1 MKKSLLLTAA
11 ALMAASA
18 VNAQPVVAKTMP
30 ALSSIPAS
38 VDAVQPFQNYSEVA
52 TMATPAQRKANAKR
66 RADAT
71 LKAWYNRPAG
81 SMYRSMSDQLGA
93 FYNALLWNPVMKDV
107 TYTNASTGAKSY
119 SWEWEQYDTDPTVDS
134 FTVRNST
141 ATDLVI
147 NTQVRESAL
156 APALTAINGSNTDV
170 YKMTGH
176 YYDDQKKTTKD
187 YETVVGYNSDPVA
200 YMEKAYKS
208 DGIKAYLSPKW
219 FSAGTRQGQSR
230 GVIYYYG
237 AKDADGNDNGC
248 WFGRNWEGWNGMAMY
263 VEKPANRYALRGLQ
277 VAYTN
282 YKGTGDAKLTAR
294 LYKVHKVASNIG
306 GLDSLVLD
314 DLMGTATATLDTTM
328 AEYGLLP
335 FTFQEVEAGL
345 PYDVTLD
352 IDYDYAIVLSGY
364 DNDNIDSW
372 TMLISCDQYDEGY
385 GQHGYMLHINDKDSI
400 TVERGLDNF
409 FSSPLGVTAPSIFLD
424 VEYPVLD
431 FWYVNTKTGEPIGKN
446 VEFAANGGKNDVEF
460 YSTHAS
466 DEWTVA
472 DKDGNDLP
480 SWLTYTLSDSTAN
493 DEYTG
498 HSHMV
503 LTAEA
508 LPAGVTGRAATVRV
522 SYPGAEQFVYVTQ
535 GNVSGVNQVATSN
548 VVVRVENGDFVVNAT
563 AGAQAKVY
571 NVAGQLVR
579 EATLSEGS
587 NVIDGQSLSNGVYL
601 VKIGNKTVKVVK

>member
-81 SMYRSMSDQLGA
+81 SFYRSMTSGLSA
-93 FYNALLWNPVMKDV
+93 FYNAMIWNPFLKDV

-119 SWEWEQYDTDPTVDS
+119 SWQWQQYDTDVDS

-141 ATDLVI
+141 ATNLVI

-176 YYDDQKKTTKD
+176 YYDDQKNTTKD
-187 YETVVGYNSDPVA
+187 YETVVVYNSDPVA
-200 YMEKAYKS
+200 TMTEDYKS
-208 DGIKAYLSPKW
+208 ENMTAYLSPKW

-230 GVIYYYG
+230 GVGAFKG
-237 AKDADGNDNGC
+237 AKDADGNTNGL
-248 WFGRNWEGWNGMAMY
+248 WFGRNWSGWNGMAMY
-263 VEKPANRYALRGLQ
+263 VEKPASRYALRGLQ
-277 VAYTN
+277 VAYTS
-282 YKGTGDAKLTAR
+282 YKGTGDATLTAR

-352 IDYDYAIVLSGY
+352 IDYAYAIVLSGY

-372 TMLISCDQYDEGY
+372 TMLISYDQYDEGY

-400 TVERGLDNF
+400 TAEYGLDNF
-409 FSSPLGVTAPSIFLD
+409 FKEPLGVTAPSIFLD

-431 FWYVNTKTGEPIGKN
+431 FWYVNPKTGEPIGKN

-460 YSTHAS
+460 FSTHAS

-508 LPAGVTGRAATVRV
+508 LPAGVTGRAATVKV

>member
-1 MKKSLLLTAA
+1 MKKSLLLAAA
-11 ALMAASA
+11 ALMAATA
-18 VNAQPVVAKTMP
+18 VDAQPVVAKTLP
-30 ALSSIPAS
+30 ALSSFPAS

-81 SMYRSMSDQLGA
+81 SMYRSMSDKLGV

-119 SWEWEQYDTDPTVDS
+119 SWEWEQYDTDVDS

-141 ATDLVI
+141 ATNLLI
-147 NTQVRESAL
+147 NTMVRESAY
-156 APALTAINGSNTDV
+156 APALTAINGTNTDV

-176 YYDDQKKTTKD
+176 YYDTQKKTTTD
-187 YETVVGYNSDPVA
+187 YESLVGYNSDPVA
-200 YMEKAYKS
+200 YMEEAYKS
-208 DGIKAYLSPKW
+208 DGVKAYLSPKW
-219 FSAGTRQGQSR
+219 FSAGTRQGNSR
-230 GVIYYYG
+230 GVVYYIG
-237 AKDADGNDNGC
+237 AKDADGNTNGC
-248 WFGRNWEGWNGMAMY
+248 WFGRNWSGWNGMAMY
-263 VEKPANRYALRGLQ
+263 VEKPASRYALRGLQ
-277 VAYTN
+277 VVYTK
-282 YKGTGDAKLTAR
+282 YKGTGDATLTAR

-306 GLDSLVLD
+306 SLDSLVLD
-314 DLMGTATATLDTTM
+314 ELKGTATATLDTTM
-328 AEYGLLP
+328 DEAGIIP
-335 FTFQEVEAGL
+335 FTFQEIEAGL

-385 GQHGYMLHINDKDSI
+385 GQHAYMLHINDKDSI
-400 TVERGLDNF
+400 SAEYGLDNF
-409 FSSPLGVTAPSIFLD
+409 FSSPLGVTAPTIFLD

-431 FWYVNTKTGEPIGKN
+431 FWYTNSKTGEPIGKN

-508 LPAGVTGRAATVRV
+508 LPAGVTGRAATVKV

-548 VVVRVENGDFVVNAT
+548 VVVRVENGDFVINAT

-587 NVIDGQSLSNGVYL
+587 NVVDGQSLSNGVYL
-601 VKIGNKTVKVVK
+601 VKVGNKTVKVVK

>member
-81 SMYRSMSDQLGA
+81 SFYRSMTSGLSA
-93 FYNALLWNPVMKDV
+93 FYNAMIWNPFLKDV

-119 SWEWEQYDTDPTVDS
+119 SWQWQQYDTDVDS

-141 ATDLVI
+141 ATNLVI

-176 YYDDQKKTTKD
+176 YYDDQKNTTED
-187 YETVVGYNSDPVA
+187 YETVVVYNSDPVA
-200 YMEKAYKS
+200 TMTEDYKS
-208 DGIKAYLSPKW
+208 QNMTAYLSPKW

-230 GVIYYYG
+230 GVGAFKG
-237 AKDADGNDNGC
+237 AKDADGNTNGL
-248 WFGRNWEGWNGMAMY
+248 WFGRNWSGWNGMAMY
-263 VEKPANRYALRGLQ
+263 VEKPASRYALRGLQ
-277 VAYTN
+277 VAYTS
-282 YKGTGDAKLTAR
+282 YKGTGDATLTAR

-352 IDYDYAIVLSGY
+352 IDYAYAIVLSGY

-372 TMLISCDQYDEGY
+372 TMLISYDQYDEGY

-400 TVERGLDNF
+400 TAEYGLDNF
-409 FSSPLGVTAPSIFLD
+409 FTTSLGVTAPSIFLD

-431 FWYVNTKTGEPIGKN
+431 FWYTNTKTGEPIGKN

>member
-1 MKKSLLLTAA
+1 
-11 ALMAASA
+11 
-18 VNAQPVVAKTMP
+18 
-30 ALSSIPAS
+30 
-38 VDAVQPFQNYSEVA
+38 
-52 TMATPAQRKANAKR
+52 MATKTVAGLA
-66 RADAT
+66 AT
-71 LKAWYNRPAG
+71 GVAG
-81 SMYRSMSDQLGA
+81 
-93 FYNALLWNPVMKDV
+93 
-107 TYTNASTGAKSY
+107 
-119 SWEWEQYDTDPTVDS
+119 
-134 FTVRNST
+134 
-141 ATDLVI
+141 
-147 NTQVRESAL
+147 
-156 APALTAINGSNTDV
+156 
-170 YKMTGH
+170 
-176 YYDDQKKTTKD
+176 
-187 YETVVGYNSDPVA
+187 
-200 YMEKAYKS
+200 
-208 DGIKAYLSPKW
+208 
-219 FSAGTRQGQSR
+219 
-230 GVIYYYG
+230 
-237 AKDADGNDNGC
+237 
-248 WFGRNWEGWNGMAMY
+248 NGMAMY
-263 VEKPANRYALRGLQ
+263 VEKPASRYALRGLQ
-277 VAYTN
+277 VLYANYT
-282 YKGTGDAKLTAR
+282 GTGDAKLTAR
-294 LYKVHKVASNIG
+294 LYKAHKVASNIG

-328 AEYGLLP
+328 AQSGLLP

-400 TVERGLDNF
+400 SAEYGLDNF

-431 FWYVNTKTGEPIGKN
+431 FWYVNTNTGEPIGKN

-460 YSTHAS
+460 FSTHAS

-535 GNVSGVNQVATSN
+535 GNVSGVNQVAASN

>member
-81 SMYRSMSDQLGA
+81 SFYRSMTSGLSA
-93 FYNALLWNPVMKDV
+93 FYNAMIWNPFLKDV

-119 SWEWEQYDTDPTVDS
+119 SWQWQQYDTDVDS

-141 ATDLVI
+141 ATNLVI

-176 YYDDQKKTTKD
+176 YYDDQKNTTED
-187 YETVVGYNSDPVA
+187 YETVVVYNSDPVA
-200 YMEKAYKS
+200 TMTEDYKS
-208 DGIKAYLSPKW
+208 QNMTAYLSPKW

-230 GVIYYYG
+230 GVGAFKG
-237 AKDADGNDNGC
+237 AKDADGNTNGL
-248 WFGRNWEGWNGMAMY
+248 WFGRNWSGWNGMAMY
-263 VEKPANRYALRGLQ
+263 VEKPASRYALRGLQ
-277 VAYTN
+277 VAYTS
-282 YKGTGDAKLTAR
+282 YKGTGDATLTAR

-372 TMLISCDQYDEGY
+372 TMLISFDQYDEGY

-400 TVERGLDNF
+400 TREIGLDNF
-409 FSSPLGVTAPSIFLD
+409 FTTSLGVTAPSIFLD

-508 LPAGVTGRAATVRV
+508 LPAGVTGRAATVKV

>member
-18 VNAQPVVAKTMP
+18 VNAQPVVAKTLP

-81 SMYRSMSDQLGA
+81 SFYRSMTSDLSS
-93 FYNALLWNPVMKDV
+93 FYNAMIWNPFLKDV

-119 SWEWEQYDTDPTVDS
+119 SWEWQQYDTDVDS

-141 ATDLVI
+141 ATNLVI
-147 NTQVRESAL
+147 NTQVRESAY

-176 YYDDQKKTTKD
+176 YYDTQKKTTTD

-200 YMEKAYKS
+200 SMTEDYKS
-208 DGIKAYLSPKW
+208 QNMTAYLSPKW
-219 FSAGTRQGQSR
+219 FSAGTRQGNSR
-230 GVIYYYG
+230 GVLYYTG
-237 AKDADGNDNGC
+237 AKDADGNKNGC
-248 WFGRNWEGWNGMAMY
+248 WFGRNWSGWNGMAMY

-306 GLDSLVLD
+306 SLDSLVLD

-328 AEYGLLP
+328 DEAGMIP

-372 TMLISCDQYDEGY
+372 SMLISCDQYDEGY

-400 TVERGLDNF
+400 TAEYGLDNF
-409 FSSPLGVTAPSIFLD
+409 FSSPLG
-424 VEYPVLD
+424 
-431 FWYVNTKTGEPIGKN
+431 
-446 VEFAANGGKNDVEF
+446 
-460 YSTHAS
+460 
-466 DEWTVA
+466 
-472 DKDGNDLP
+472 
-480 SWLTYTLSDSTAN
+480 LSLI
-493 DEYTG
+493 
-498 HSHMV
+498 H
-503 LTAEA
+503 
-508 LPAGVTGRAATVRV
+508 
-522 SYPGAEQFVYVTQ
+522 
-535 GNVSGVNQVATSN
+535 
-548 VVVRVENGDFVVNAT
+548 
-563 AGAQAKVY
+563 
-571 NVAGQLVR
+571 
-579 EATLSEGS
+579 
-587 NVIDGQSLSNGVYL
+587 I
-601 VKIGNKTVKVVK
+601 

>member
-1 MKKSLLLTAA
+1 
-11 ALMAASA
+11 
-18 VNAQPVVAKTMP
+18 MP

-81 SMYRSMSDQLGA
+81 SFYRSMTSGLSA
-93 FYNALLWNPVMKDV
+93 FYNAMIWNPFLKDV

-119 SWEWEQYDTDPTVDS
+119 SWQWQQYDTDVDS

-141 ATDLVI
+141 ATNLVI

-176 YYDDQKKTTKD
+176 YYDDQKNTTED
-187 YETVVGYNSDPVA
+187 YETVVVYNSDPVA
-200 YMEKAYKS
+200 TMTEDYKS
-208 DGIKAYLSPKW
+208 QNMTAYLSPKW

-230 GVIYYYG
+230 GVGAFKG
-237 AKDADGNDNGC
+237 AKDADGNTNGL
-248 WFGRNWEGWNGMAMY
+248 WFGRNWSGWNGMAMY
-263 VEKPANRYALRGLQ
+263 VEKPASRYALRGLQ
-277 VAYTN
+277 VAYTS
-282 YKGTGDAKLTAR
+282 YKGTGDATLTAR

-352 IDYDYAIVLSGY
+352 IDYAYAIVLSGY

-372 TMLISCDQYDEGY
+372 TMLISYDQYDEGY

-400 TVERGLDNF
+400 TAEYGLDNF
-409 FSSPLGVTAPSIFLD
+409 FSSPLGVTAPTIFLD

-431 FWYVNTKTGEPIGKN
+431 FWYVNPKTGEPIGKN

-508 LPAGVTGRAATVRV
+508 LPAGVTGRAATVKV

>member
-1 MKKSLLLTAA
+1 
-11 ALMAASA
+11 
-18 VNAQPVVAKTMP
+18 
-30 ALSSIPAS
+30 
-38 VDAVQPFQNYSEVA
+38 
-52 TMATPAQRKANAKR
+52 MATPAQRKANAKR
-66 RADAT
+66 RAGAT
-71 LKAWYNRPAG
+71 LKARYNRPAG
-81 SMYRSMSDQLGA
+81 SFYRSMTSTGGA
-93 FYNALLWNPVMKDV
+93 FYNPMIWNPFMRDV

-119 SWEWEQYDTDPTVDS
+119 SWEWEQYDTDVDS
-134 FTVRNST
+134 FTVRNSN

-147 NTQVRESAL
+147 NTQVRESAY
-156 APALTAINGSNTDV
+156 APALTAINGTSTDV

-176 YYDDQKKTTKD
+176 YYDDQKKTTED
-187 YETVVGYNSDPVA
+187 YETVVAYSSDPVA
-200 YMEKAYKS
+200 SMTEDYKS
-208 DGIKAYLSPKW
+208 KGYTAYLSPKW
-219 FSAGTRQGQSR
+219 YSLCTRQGQSD
-230 GVIYYYG
+230 GVGAFKG
-237 AKDADGNDNGC
+237 AKDADGNTNGR
-248 WFGRNWEGWNGMAMY
+248 WFGRNWSGWNGMAMY

-277 VAYTN
+277 VFYTS
-282 YKGTGDAKLTAR
+282 YKGTGDATLTAR

-306 GLDSLVLD
+306 CLDSLVLD

-345 PYDVTLD
+345 PYDVSLD
-352 IDYDYAIVLSGY
+352 IDYAYAIVLSGY

-372 TMLISCDQYDEGY
+372 TMLISLDQYDEGY
-385 GQHGYMLHINDKDSI
+385 GQHGYMLRINDKDSI
-400 TVERGLDNF
+400 TREIGLDNF
-409 FSSPLGVTAPSIFLD
+409 FKEPVGVTAPSIFLD

-431 FWYVNTKTGEPIGKN
+431 FWYTNTKTGEPIGKN

-508 LPAGVTGRAATVRV
+508 LPAGVTGRAATVKV

>member
-81 SMYRSMSDQLGA
+81 SFYRSMTSGLSA
-93 FYNALLWNPVMKDV
+93 FYNAMIWNPFLKDV

-119 SWEWEQYDTDPTVDS
+119 SWQWQQYDTDVDS

-141 ATDLVI
+141 ATNLVI

-176 YYDDQKKTTKD
+176 YYDDQKNTTED
-187 YETVVGYNSDPVA
+187 YETVVVYNSDPVA
-200 YMEKAYKS
+200 TMTEDYKS
-208 DGIKAYLSPKW
+208 QNMTAYLSPKW

-230 GVIYYYG
+230 GVGAFKG
-237 AKDADGNDNGC
+237 AKDADGNTNGL
-248 WFGRNWEGWNGMAMY
+248 WFGRNWSGWNGMAMY
-263 VEKPANRYALRGLQ
+263 VEKPASRYALRGLQ
-277 VAYTN
+277 VAYTS
-282 YKGTGDAKLTAR
+282 YKGTGDATLTAR

-352 IDYDYAIVLSGY
+352 IDYAYAIVLSGY

-372 TMLISCDQYDEGY
+372 TMLISYDQYDEGY

-400 TVERGLDNF
+400 TAEYGLDNF
-409 FSSPLGVTAPSIFLD
+409 FSSPLGVTAPTIFLD

-431 FWYVNTKTGEPIGKN
+431 FWYVNPKTGEPIGKN

-508 LPAGVTGRAATVRV
+508 LPAGVTGRAATVKV

>member
-1 MKKSLLLTAA
+1 
-11 ALMAASA
+11 MAATA
-18 VNAQPVVAKTMP
+18 VDAQPVVAKTLP

-66 RADAT
+66 RAGAT

-81 SMYRSMSDQLGA
+81 SFYRSMTSTGAA
-93 FYNALLWNPVMKDV
+93 FYNPMLWNPFMRDV

-119 SWEWEQYDTDPTVDS
+119 SWEWDQYDTDRDT

-147 NTQVRESAL
+147 NTQVRESAY

-170 YKMTGH
+170 YKMTSH
-176 YYDDQKKTTKD
+176 SYDSQTKATTD
-187 YETVVGYNSDPVA
+187 YETVVAYNSDPIA
-200 YMEKAYKS
+200 SMEEDYKAQGFS
-208 DGIKAYLSPKW
+208 AYLSPKW
-219 FSAGTRQGQSR
+219 FCAGTRQGQSR
-230 GVIYYYG
+230 GVVYYTG
-237 AKDADGNDNGC
+237 AKDADGNKNGC
-248 WFGRNWEGWNGMAMY
+248 WFGRNWSGWNGMAMY
-263 VEKPANRYALRGLQ
+263 VEKPASRYGLRGLQ
-277 VAYTN
+277 VLYTN
-282 YKGTGDAKLTAR
+282 YTGTGDAKLTAR
-294 LYKVHKVASNIG
+294 VYKAHKVANDNG
-306 GLDSLVLD
+306 GLDSLILD

-328 AEYGLLP
+328 AQSGLLP

-352 IDYDYAIVLSGY
+352 IDYAYAIVLSGY

-372 TMLISCDQYDEGY
+372 TMLISCDTYDEGY

-400 TVERGLDNF
+400 SAEYGLDNF
-409 FSSPLGVTAPSIFLD
+409 FQESLGVTAPSIFLD

-460 YSTHAS
+460 FSTHAS

>member
-1 MKKSLLLTAA
+1 
-11 ALMAASA
+11 MAATA
-18 VNAQPVVAKTMP
+18 VDAQPVVAKTLP

-81 SMYRSMSDQLGA
+81 SFYCSMTSTGGA
-93 FYNALLWNPVMKDV
+93 FYNPVLWNPFMRDV

-119 SWEWEQYDTDPTVDS
+119 SWEWEQYDTDVDS

-141 ATDLVI
+141 
-147 NTQVRESAL
+147 QVRESAY

-170 YKMTGH
+170 YKMTSH
-176 YYDDQKKTTKD
+176 SYDEQKNTTKD
-187 YETVVGYNSDPVA
+187 YETFVYYSSDPVA
-200 YMEKAYKS
+200 SMTELYKS
-208 DGIKAYLSPKW
+208 ENMTAYLSPKW

-230 GVIYYYG
+230 GVGYYTG
-237 AKDADGNDNGC
+237 AKDADGNKNGL

-263 VEKPANRYALRGLQ
+263 VEKPASRYALRGLQ

-282 YKGTGDAKLTAR
+282 YKGTGDATLTAR

-306 GLDSLVLD
+306 CLDSLVLD

-372 TMLISCDQYDEGY
+372 TMLISLDQYDEGY
-385 GQHGYMLHINDKDSI
+385 GQHGYMLRINDKDSI
-400 TVERGLDNF
+400 TYARGLDNF
-409 FSSPLGVTAPSIFLD
+409 FTTSKLGVTAPSIFLD

-535 GNVSGVNQVATSN
+535 GNVSGVNQVAASN

>member
-1 MKKSLLLTAA
+1 
-11 ALMAASA
+11 MAASA
-18 VNAQPVVAKTMP
+18 VEAQPVVAKTLP

-66 RADAT
+66 RAGAT

-81 SMYRSMSDQLGA
+81 SFYRSMTSTGGA
-93 FYNALLWNPVMKDV
+93 FYNPVLWNPFMRDV

-119 SWEWEQYDTDPTVDS
+119 SWEWEQYDTDVDS

-147 NTQVRESAL
+147 NTQVRESAY

-170 YKMTGH
+170 YKMTSH
-176 YYDDQKKTTKD
+176 SYDEQTKATDD
-187 YETVVGYNSDPVA
+187 YEAFVYYNSDPVA
-200 YMEKAYKS
+200 SMEETYKS
-208 DGIKAYLSPKW
+208 KGYTAYLSPKW
-219 FSAGTRQGQSR
+219 YCDGTRQGGQSS
-230 GVIYYYG
+230 GAGAFKG
-237 AKDADGNDNGC
+237 AKDADGNKNGL
-248 WFGRNWEGWNGMAMY
+248 WFGRNWSGWNGMAMY

-277 VAYTN
+277 VFYTN
-282 YKGTGDAKLTAR
+282 YKGTGDATLTAR

-306 GLDSLVLD
+306 CLDSLVLD

-328 AEYGLLP
+328 AQYGLLP

-372 TMLISCDQYDEGY
+372 TMLISFDQYDEGY

-400 TVERGLDNF
+400 TAEYGLDNF
-409 FSSPLGVTAPSIFLD
+409 FTTSLGVTAPSIFLD

-535 GNVSGVNQVATSN
+535 GNVSGVNQVAASN

>member
-1 MKKSLLLTAA
+1 MKKSLLLAAA
-11 ALMAASA
+11 ALMAATA
-18 VNAQPVVAKTMP
+18 VDAQPVVAKTLP
-30 ALSSIPAS
+30 ALSSFPAS

-119 SWEWEQYDTDPTVDS
+119 SWEWEQYDTDVDS

-141 ATDLVI
+141 ATNLLI
-147 NTQVRESAL
+147 NTMVRESAY
-156 APALTAINGSNTDV
+156 APVLTAINGTNTDV
-170 YKMTGH
+170 YKMLGH
-176 YYDDQKKTTKD
+176 YYDTQKKTTTD
-187 YETVVGYNSDPVA
+187 YESLVGYNSDPVA
-200 YMEKAYKS
+200 YMEEAYKS
-208 DGIKAYLSPKW
+208 NGVKAYLSPKW
-219 FSAGTRQGQSR
+219 FSAGTRQGDSR
-230 GVIYYYG
+230 GVIYYTG

-248 WFGRNWEGWNGMAMY
+248 WFGRNWSGYNGMAMY
-263 VEKPANRYALRGLQ
+263 VEKPASRYALRGLQ
-277 VAYTN
+277 VVYTN
-282 YKGTGDAKLTAR
+282 YKGTGDATLTAR
-294 LYKVHKVASNIG
+294 LYKVHKVAPQYFDNA
-306 GLDSLVLD
+306 DSLVFD

-328 AEYGLLP
+328 DEAGIIP
-335 FTFQEVEAGL
+335 FTFQEIEAGL

-400 TVERGLDNF
+400 TYARGLDNF
-409 FSSPLGVTAPSIFLD
+409 FTTSLGVTAPTIFLD

-431 FWYVNTKTGEPIGKN
+431 FWYTNSKTGEPIGKN

-472 DKDGNDLP
+472 DKDGNELP

-508 LPAGVTGRAATVRV
+508 LPAGVTGRAATVKV

-548 VVVRVENGDFVVNAT
+548 VVVRVENGDFVINAT

-587 NVIDGQSLSNGVYL
+587 NVVDGQSLSNGVYL
-601 VKIGNKTVKVVK
+601 VKVGNKTVKVVK

>member
-1 MKKSLLLTAA
+1 
-11 ALMAASA
+11 
-18 VNAQPVVAKTMP
+18 
-30 ALSSIPAS
+30 
-38 VDAVQPFQNYSEVA
+38 
-52 TMATPAQRKANAKR
+52 
-66 RADAT
+66 
-71 LKAWYNRPAG
+71 
-81 SMYRSMSDQLGA
+81 
-93 FYNALLWNPVMKDV
+93 
-107 TYTNASTGAKSY
+107 
-119 SWEWEQYDTDPTVDS
+119 
-134 FTVRNST
+134 
-141 ATDLVI
+141 
-147 NTQVRESAL
+147 
-156 APALTAINGSNTDV
+156 
-170 YKMTGH
+170 MTE
-176 YYDDQKKTTKD
+176 D
-187 YETVVGYNSDPVA
+187 
-200 YMEKAYKS
+200 YKS
-208 DGIKAYLSPKW
+208 KNMTAYLSPKW
-219 FSAGTRQGQSR
+219 FSAGTRQGQSD
-230 GVIYYYG
+230 GVGAFKG
-237 AKDADGNDNGC
+237 AKDADGNTNGY
-248 WFGRNWEGWNGMAMY
+248 WFGRNWSGMNGMAMY

-282 YKGTGDAKLTAR
+282 YKGTGDATLTAR

-306 GLDSLVLD
+306 CLDSLVFD

-328 AEYGLLP
+328 AKYGLLP

-352 IDYDYAIVLSGY
+352 IDYAYAIVLSGY

-372 TMLISCDQYDEGY
+372 TMLISFDQYDEGY

-400 TVERGLDNF
+400 TVEYGLDNF
-409 FSSPLGVTAPSIFLD
+409 FTTSLGVTAPTIFLD

-431 FWYVNTKTGEPIGKN
+431 FWYVNPKTGEPIGKN

-508 LPAGVTGRAATVRV
+508 LPAGVTGRAATVKV

-563 AGAQAKVY
+563 AGAQA
-571 NVAGQLVR
+571 
-579 EATLSEGS
+579 
-587 NVIDGQSLSNGVYL
+587 
-601 VKIGNKTVKVVK
+601 

>member
-1 MKKSLLLTAA
+1 MKKSLLLAAA

-18 VNAQPVVAKTMP
+18 VNAQPVVAKTLP
-30 ALSSIPAS
+30 ALSSFPAS

-93 FYNALLWNPVMKDV
+93 FYNAMIWNPFLKDV

-119 SWEWEQYDTDPTVDS
+119 SWEWEQYDTDVDS

-141 ATDLVI
+141 ATNLVI
-147 NTQVRESAL
+147 NTQVRESAY
-156 APALTAINGSNTDV
+156 APALTAINGTNTDV

-176 YYDDQKKTTKD
+176 YYDTQKKTTTD
-187 YETVVGYNSDPVA
+187 YETLVGYNSDPVA
-200 YMEKAYKS
+200 SMEESYKS
-208 DGIKAYLSPKW
+208 QGIKAYLSPKW
-219 FSAGTRQGQSR
+219 FSASTRQGNSR
-230 GVIYYYG
+230 GVVYYTG

-248 WFGRNWEGWNGMAMY
+248 WFGRNWSGFNGMAMY
-263 VEKPANRYALRGLQ
+263 VEKPAHRYALRGLQ
-277 VAYTN
+277 VVYTN
-282 YKGTGDAKLTAR
+282 YKGTGAATLTAR
-294 LYKVHKVASNIG
+294 LYKVHKVDPQYYDNA
-306 GLDSLVLD
+306 DSLVFD
-314 DLMGTATATLDTTM
+314 NLMGTATATLDTTM
-328 AEYGLLP
+328 DEAGIIP
-335 FTFQEVEAGL
+335 FTFQEIEAGL

-372 TMLISCDQYDEGY
+372 SMLISCDQYDEGY

-400 TVERGLDNF
+400 TYVRGLDNF
-409 FSSPLGVTAPSIFLD
+409 FTTSLGVTAPTIFLD

-431 FWYVNTKTGEPIGKN
+431 FWYVNPKTGEPIGKN

-508 LPAGVTGRAATVRV
+508 LPAGVTGRAATVKV

>member
-1 MKKSLLLTAA
+1 MKKSLLLAAA
-11 ALMAASA
+11 ALMAATA
-18 VNAQPVVAKTMP
+18 VDAQPVVAKTLP
-30 ALSSIPAS
+30 ALSSFPAS

-81 SMYRSMSDQLGA
+81 SMYRSMSDKLGV

-119 SWEWEQYDTDPTVDS
+119 SWEWEQYDTDVDS

-141 ATDLVI
+141 ATNLLI
-147 NTQVRESAL
+147 NTMVRESAY
-156 APALTAINGSNTDV
+156 APALTAINGTNTDV

-176 YYDDQKKTTKD
+176 YYDTQKKTTTD
-187 YETVVGYNSDPVA
+187 YESLVGYNSDPVA
-200 YMEKAYKS
+200 YMEEAYKS
-208 DGIKAYLSPKW
+208 DGVKAYLSPKW
-219 FSAGTRQGQSR
+219 FSAGTRQGNSR
-230 GVIYYYG
+230 GVVYYTG
-237 AKDADGNDNGC
+237 AKDADGNTNGC
-248 WFGRNWEGWNGMAMY
+248 WFGRNWSGWNGMAMY
-263 VEKPANRYALRGLQ
+263 VEKPASRYALRGLQ
-277 VAYTN
+277 VVYTK
-282 YKGTGDAKLTAR
+282 YKGTGDATLTAR

-306 GLDSLVLD
+306 SLDSLVLD
-314 DLMGTATATLDTTM
+314 ELKGTATATLDTTM
-328 AEYGLLP
+328 DEAGIIP
-335 FTFQEVEAGL
+335 FTFQEIEAGL

-385 GQHGYMLHINDKDSI
+385 GQHAYMLHINDKDSI
-400 TVERGLDNF
+400 SAEYGLDNF
-409 FSSPLGVTAPSIFLD
+409 FSSPLGVTAPTIFLD

-431 FWYVNTKTGEPIGKN
+431 FWYTNSKTGEPIGKN

-508 LPAGVTGRAATVRV
+508 LPAGVTGRAATVKV

-548 VVVRVENGDFVVNAT
+548 VVVRVENGDFVINAT

-587 NVIDGQSLSNGVYL
+587 NVVDGQSLSNGVYL
-601 VKIGNKTVKVVK
+601 VKVGNKTVKVVK

>member
-81 SMYRSMSDQLGA
+81 SFYRSMTSGLSA
-93 FYNALLWNPVMKDV
+93 FYNAMIWNPFLKDV

-119 SWEWEQYDTDPTVDS
+119 SWQWQQYDTDVDS

-141 ATDLVI
+141 ATNLVI

-176 YYDDQKKTTKD
+176 YYDDQKNTTED
-187 YETVVGYNSDPVA
+187 YETVVVYNSDPVA
-200 YMEKAYKS
+200 TMTEDYKS
-208 DGIKAYLSPKW
+208 QNMTAYLSPKW

-230 GVIYYYG
+230 GVGAFKG
-237 AKDADGNDNGC
+237 AKDADGNTNGL
-248 WFGRNWEGWNGMAMY
+248 WFGRNWSGWNGMAMY
-263 VEKPANRYALRGLQ
+263 VEKPASRYALRGLQ
-277 VAYTN
+277 VAYTS
-282 YKGTGDAKLTAR
+282 YKGTGDATLTAR

-328 AEYGLLP
+328 AQSGLLP

-352 IDYDYAIVLSGY
+352 IDYAYAIVLSGY

-372 TMLISCDQYDEGY
+372 TMLISYDQYDEGY

-400 TVERGLDNF
+400 TAEYGLDNF
-409 FSSPLGVTAPSIFLD
+409 FTTSLGVTAPSIFLD

-431 FWYVNTKTGEPIGKN
+431 FWYTNTKTGEPIGKN

>member
-1 MKKSLLLTAA
+1 MKKSLLLAAA
-11 ALMAASA
+11 ALMAATA
-18 VNAQPVVAKTMP
+18 VDAQPVVAKTLP
-30 ALSSIPAS
+30 ALSSFPAS

-81 SMYRSMSDQLGA
+81 SMYRSMSDKLGA

-119 SWEWEQYDTDPTVDS
+119 SWEWEQYDTDVDS

-141 ATDLVI
+141 ATNLLI
-147 NTQVRESAL
+147 NTMVRESAY
-156 APALTAINGSNTDV
+156 APALTAINGTNTDV

-176 YYDDQKKTTKD
+176 YYDTQKKTTTD
-187 YETVVGYNSDPVA
+187 YESLVGYNSDPVA
-200 YMEKAYKS
+200 YMEEAYKS
-208 DGIKAYLSPKW
+208 DGVKAYLSPKW
-219 FSAGTRQGQSR
+219 FSAGTRQGNSR
-230 GVIYYYG
+230 GVVYYTG
-237 AKDADGNDNGC
+237 AKDADGNTNGC
-248 WFGRNWEGWNGMAMY
+248 WFGRNWSGWNGMAMY
-263 VEKPANRYALRGLQ
+263 VEKPASRYALRGLQ
-277 VAYTN
+277 VVYTN
-282 YKGTGDAKLTAR
+282 YKGTGDATLTAR

-306 GLDSLVLD
+306 SLDSLVLD
-314 DLMGTATATLDTTM
+314 ELKGTATATLDTTM
-328 AEYGLLP
+328 DEAGIIP
-335 FTFQEVEAGL
+335 FTFQEIEAGL

-385 GQHGYMLHINDKDSI
+385 GQHAYMLHINDKDSI
-400 TVERGLDNF
+400 SAEYGLDNF
-409 FSSPLGVTAPSIFLD
+409 FSSPLGVTAPTIFLD

-431 FWYVNTKTGEPIGKN
+431 FWYTNSKTGEPIGKN

-508 LPAGVTGRAATVRV
+508 LPAGVTGRAATVKV

-548 VVVRVENGDFVVNAT
+548 VVVRVENGDFVINAT

-587 NVIDGQSLSNGVYL
+587 NVVDGQSLSNGVYL
-601 VKIGNKTVKVVK
+601 VKVGNKTVKVVK

>member
-1 MKKSLLLTAA
+1 
-11 ALMAASA
+11 MAATA
-18 VNAQPVVAKTMP
+18 VDAQPVVAKTLP

-81 SMYRSMSDQLGA
+81 SMYRSMTSSLSA
-93 FYNALLWNPVMKDV
+93 FYNAMIWNPFLKDV

-119 SWEWEQYDTDPTVDS
+119 SWEWQQYDTDVDS

-141 ATDLVI
+141 ATNLVI
-147 NTQVRESAL
+147 NTQVRESAY
-156 APALTAINGSNTDV
+156 APALTAINGTNTDV

-176 YYDDQKKTTKD
+176 YYDTQKKTTTD

-200 YMEKAYKS
+200 SMTEDYKS
-208 DGIKAYLSPKW
+208 QNMTAYLSPKW
-219 FSAGTRQGQSR
+219 FSAGTRQGNSR
-230 GVIYYYG
+230 GVIYYTG
-237 AKDADGNDNGC
+237 AKDADGNTNGC
-248 WFGRNWEGWNGMAMY
+248 WFGRNWSGWNGMAMY

-306 GLDSLVLD
+306 SLDSLVLD

-328 AEYGLLP
+328 AQYGLLP

-372 TMLISCDQYDEGY
+372 SMLISCDQYDEGY

-400 TVERGLDNF
+400 TAEYGLDNF
-409 FSSPLGVTAPSIFLD
+409 FSSPLGVTAPTIFLD

-535 GNVSGVNQVATSN
+535 GNVSGVNQVAASN

>member
-81 SMYRSMSDQLGA
+81 SFYRSMTSGLSA
-93 FYNALLWNPVMKDV
+93 FYNAMIWNPFLKDV

-119 SWEWEQYDTDPTVDS
+119 SWQWQQYDTDVDS

-141 ATDLVI
+141 ATNLVI

-176 YYDDQKKTTKD
+176 YYDDQKNTTKD
-187 YETVVGYNSDPVA
+187 YETVVVYNSDPVA
-200 YMEKAYKS
+200 TMTEDYKS
-208 DGIKAYLSPKW
+208 QNMTAYLSPKW

-230 GVIYYYG
+230 GVGAFKG
-237 AKDADGNDNGC
+237 AKDADGNTNGL

-263 VEKPANRYALRGLQ
+263 VEKPASRYALRGLQ
-277 VAYTN
+277 VAYTS
-282 YKGTGDAKLTAR
+282 YKGTGDATLTAR

-352 IDYDYAIVLSGY
+352 IDYAYAIVLSGY

-372 TMLISCDQYDEGY
+372 TMLISYDQYDEGY

-400 TVERGLDNF
+400 TAEYGLDNF
-409 FSSPLGVTAPSIFLD
+409 FKEPLGVTAPSIFLD

-431 FWYVNTKTGEPIGKN
+431 FWYVNPKTGEPIGKN

-460 YSTHAS
+460 FSTHAS

-508 LPAGVTGRAATVRV
+508 LPAGVTGRAATVKV

>member
-1 MKKSLLLTAA
+1 
-11 ALMAASA
+11 MAASA

-81 SMYRSMSDQLGA
+81 SFYRSMTSGLSA
-93 FYNALLWNPVMKDV
+93 FYNAMIWNPFLKDV

-119 SWEWEQYDTDPTVDS
+119 SWQWQQYDTDVDS

-141 ATDLVI
+141 ATNLVI

-176 YYDDQKKTTKD
+176 YYDDQKNTTED
-187 YETVVGYNSDPVA
+187 YETVVVYNSDPVA
-200 YMEKAYKS
+200 TMTEDYKS
-208 DGIKAYLSPKW
+208 QNMTAYLSPKW

-230 GVIYYYG
+230 GVGAFKG
-237 AKDADGNDNGC
+237 AKDADGNTNGL
-248 WFGRNWEGWNGMAMY
+248 WFGRNWSGWNGMAMY
-263 VEKPANRYALRGLQ
+263 VEKPASRYALRGLQ
-277 VAYTN
+277 VAYTS
-282 YKGTGDAKLTAR
+282 YKGTGDATLTAR

-328 AEYGLLP
+328 AQSGLLP

-352 IDYDYAIVLSGY
+352 IDYAYAIVLSGY

-372 TMLISCDQYDEGY
+372 TMLISYDQYDEGY

-400 TVERGLDNF
+400 TAEYGLDNF
-409 FSSPLGVTAPSIFLD
+409 FSSPLGVTAPTIFLD

-431 FWYVNTKTGEPIGKN
+431 FWYVNPKTGEPIGKN

-508 LPAGVTGRAATVRV
+508 LPAGVTGRAATVKV

>member
-1 MKKSLLLTAA
+1 MKKSLLLAAA
-11 ALMAASA
+11 ALMAATA
-18 VNAQPVVAKTMP
+18 VDAQPGVAKTLP
-30 ALSSIPAS
+30 ALSSFPAS

-81 SMYRSMSDQLGA
+81 SMYRSMTSSLSA
-93 FYNALLWNPVMKDV
+93 FYNAMIWNPFLKDV

-119 SWEWEQYDTDPTVDS
+119 SWEWQQYNTDVDS

-141 ATDLVI
+141 ATNLVI
-147 NTQVRESAL
+147 NTQVRESAY
-156 APALTAINGSNTDV
+156 APALTAINGTNTDV

-176 YYDDQKKTTKD
+176 YYDSSKKTTTD
-187 YETVVGYNSDPVA
+187 YETVVGYNSDPIA
-200 YMEKAYKS
+200 SMTEDYKS
-208 DGIKAYLSPKW
+208 QNMTAYLSPKW

-230 GVIYYYG
+230 GVVYYTG
-237 AKDADGNDNGC
+237 AKDADGNTNGC
-248 WFGRNWEGWNGMAMY
+248 WFGRNWSGWNGMAMY
-263 VEKPANRYALRGLQ
+263 VEKPAHRYALRGLQ

-294 LYKVHKVASNIG
+294 LYKVHKVASTIG
-306 GLDSLVLD
+306 SLDSLVLD

-328 AEYGLLP
+328 DEAGMIP

-372 TMLISCDQYDEGY
+372 SMLISCDQYDEGY

-400 TVERGLDNF
+400 TAEYGLDNF
-409 FSSPLGVTAPSIFLD
+409 FSSPLGVTAPTIFLD

-431 FWYVNTKTGEPIGKN
+431 FWYTNSKTGEPIGKN

>member
-1 MKKSLLLTAA
+1 MKKSLLLAAA
-11 ALMAASA
+11 ALMAATA
-18 VNAQPVVAKTMP
+18 VDAQPVVAKTLP
-30 ALSSIPAS
+30 ALSSFPAS

-119 SWEWEQYDTDPTVDS
+119 SWEWEQYDTDVDS

-141 ATDLVI
+141 ATNLLI
-147 NTQVRESAL
+147 NTMVRESAY
-156 APALTAINGSNTDV
+156 APALTAINGTNTDV

-176 YYDDQKKTTKD
+176 YYDTQKKTTTD
-187 YETVVGYNSDPVA
+187 YESLVGYNSDPIA
-200 YMEKAYKS
+200 YMEEAYKS
-208 DGIKAYLSPKW
+208 QNVKAYLSPKW
-219 FSAGTRQGQSR
+219 FSAGTRQGNSR
-230 GVIYYYG
+230 GVVYYTG
-237 AKDADGNDNGC
+237 AKDADGNTNGC
-248 WFGRNWEGWNGMAMY
+248 WFGRNWSGWNAMAMY
-263 VEKPANRYALRGLQ
+263 VEKPATRYALRGLQ

-294 LYKVHKVASNIG
+294 LYKVHKVASTIG
-306 GLDSLVLD
+306 SLDSLVLD

-328 AEYGLLP
+328 AEAGLIP

-352 IDYDYAIVLSGY
+352 IDYAYAIVLSGY

-400 TVERGLDNF
+400 SAEYGLDNF
-409 FSSPLGVTAPSIFLD
+409 FSSPLGVTAPTIFLD

-431 FWYVNTKTGEPIGKN
+431 FWYTNSKTGEPIGKN

-548 VVVRVENGDFVVNAT
+548 VVVRVENGDFVINAT
-563 AGAQAKVY
+563 AGAQAEVY

-587 NVIDGQSLSNGVYL
+587 NVVDGQSLSNGVYL
-601 VKIGNKTVKVVK
+601 VKVGNKTVKVVK

>member
-1 MKKSLLLTAA
+1 MKKSLLLAAA
-11 ALMAASA
+11 ALMAATA
-18 VNAQPVVAKTMP
+18 VNAQPVVAKTLP

-81 SMYRSMSDQLGA
+81 SFYRSMTSALSS
-93 FYNALLWNPVMKDV
+93 FYSAMIWNPFLKDV

-119 SWEWEQYDTDPTVDS
+119 SWEWEQYDTDVDS

-141 ATDLVI
+141 ATNLVI
-147 NTQVRESAL
+147 NTQVREGAY

-176 YYDDQKKTTKD
+176 YYDEKKNTTKD
-187 YETVVGYNSDPVA
+187 YETFVYYNSDPVA
-200 YMEKAYKS
+200 SMEEDYKS

-230 GVIYYYG
+230 GVVWYTG
-237 AKDADGNDNGC
+237 AKDADGNKNGC

-352 IDYDYAIVLSGY
+352 IDYAYAIVLSGY

-372 TMLISCDQYDEGY
+372 TMLISKDQYDEGY

-400 TVERGLDNF
+400 TAEYGLDNF
-409 FSSPLGVTAPSIFLD
+409 FSSPLGVTAPTIFLD

-431 FWYVNTKTGEPIGKN
+431 FWYVNPKTGEPIGKN

-480 SWLTYTLSDSTAN
+480 SWLTYTLSDSTAS

-508 LPAGVTGRAATVRV
+508 LPAGVTGRAATVKV

>member
-81 SMYRSMSDQLGA
+81 SFYRSMTSGLSA
-93 FYNALLWNPVMKDV
+93 FYNAMIWNPFLKDV

-119 SWEWEQYDTDPTVDS
+119 SWQWQQYDTDVDS

-141 ATDLVI
+141 ATNLVI

-176 YYDDQKKTTKD
+176 YYDDQKNTTED
-187 YETVVGYNSDPVA
+187 YETVVVYNSDPVA
-200 YMEKAYKS
+200 TMTEDYKS
-208 DGIKAYLSPKW
+208 QNMTAYLSPKW

-230 GVIYYYG
+230 GVGAFKG
-237 AKDADGNDNGC
+237 AKDADGNTNGL
-248 WFGRNWEGWNGMAMY
+248 WFGRNWSGWNGMAMY
-263 VEKPANRYALRGLQ
+263 VEKPASRYALRGLQ
-277 VAYTN
+277 VAYTS
-282 YKGTGDAKLTAR
+282 YKGTGDATLTAR

-352 IDYDYAIVLSGY
+352 IDYAYAIVLSGY

-372 TMLISCDQYDEGY
+372 TMLISYDQYDEGY

-400 TVERGLDNF
+400 TAEYGLDNF
-409 FSSPLGVTAPSIFLD
+409 FTTSLGVTAPSIFLD

-431 FWYVNTKTGEPIGKN
+431 FWYTNTKTGEPIGKN

-508 LPAGVTGRAATVRV
+508 LPAGVTGRAATVKV

-535 GNVSGVNQVATSN
+535 GNVSGVNQVAASN